1 MRRLRFLRKG
11 SAQEARAE
19 APAAGRSPQRTW
31 RVALGISLAGLLIVM
46 AAGLATRAVL
56 ADRDPTWERIRQSG
70 VWRVGMDPSF
80 PPFENLD
87 GATGQPV
94 GLDVDLANAIA
105 SHWGVRVEIVG
116 VGFDELLDA
125 VTAYRVDSA
134 ISALPVVEH
143 RTREVAFSAPYVE
156 AGVLL
161 VAPRENAIA
170 KSEDLA
176 GRRLAAEWGSAG
188 DARARVLQREFNGN
202 LTLVLRES
210 PDLALQAVLDGEADA
225 AAVDAVSLALFAA
238 GQDRLIT
245 IGEPLQSEP
254 YVIVVPAHA
263 PKLLAAINETLAD
276 LAADGTLAAIQE
288 RWLEGD
294 AETR

>member
-1 MRRLRFLRKG
+1 MRRPRFLRKG
-11 SAQEARAE
+11 SAQEACAE
-19 APAAGRSPQRTW
+19 TPATGRSWQHTW
-31 RVALGISLAGLLIVM
+31 PVALGLSLAGLLIM
-46 AAGLATRAVL
+46 AAAGLATRAVL

-87 GATGQPV
+87 AATGQPV

-105 SHWGVRVEIVG
+105 SRLGVRAEIVG

-134 ISALPVVEH
+134 ISALPVIEH

-161 VAPRENAIA
+161 VAPRENAITE
-170 KSEDLA
+170 SDSLA

-188 DARARVLQREFNGN
+188 DAQARALQRALGGN

-210 PDLALQAVLDGEADA
+210 PDLALRAVLDGEADA
-225 AAVDAVSLALFAA
+225 AAVDAVSLALFDA
-238 GQDRLIT
+238 GKDRLVT
-245 IGEPLQSEP
+245 VGEPLQSDP
-254 YVIVVPAHA
+254 YVIVVPAHS
-263 PKLLAAINETLAD
+263 PKLLAAINATLAD
-276 LAADGTLAAIQE
+276 LAADGTLAAIQA
-288 RWLEGD
+288 RWLEGGG
-294 AETR
+294 TR

>member
-1 MRRLRFLRKG
+1 MRRPSFSRKG

-19 APAAGRSPQRTW
+19 TPTAGRFPQHTR
-31 RVALGISLAGLLIVM
+31 RVALGLTLAGLLIVM

-94 GLDVDLANAIA
+94 GLDVDLTNAIA
-105 SHWGVRVEIVG
+105 SRWGVRAEIVG

-156 AGVLL
+156 AGTLL

-170 KSEDLA
+170 KSEDLT

-188 DARARVLQREFNGN
+188 DAQARALQREFGGN
-202 LTLVLRES
+202 LTLILCES
-210 PDLALQAVLDGEADA
+210 PDLALQAVLDGKADA
-225 AAVDAVSLALFAA
+225 AAVDAVSLALFDA

-254 YVIVVPAHA
+254 YVIVMPAHA
-263 PKLLAAINETLAD
+263 RKLLAAINETLAD
-276 LAADGTLAAIQE
+276 LAADGTLAAIQA
-288 RWLEGD
+288 RWLEGGG
-294 AETR
+294 TR

>member
-1 MRRLRFLRKG
+1 M
-11 SAQEARAE
+11 
-19 APAAGRSPQRTW
+19 
-31 RVALGISLAGLLIVM
+31 VLGLGLVGLLVVA

-105 SHWGVRVEIVG
+105 SRWGVRVEIVG

-188 DARARVLQREFNGN
+188 DAQARALQREFGGN

-238 GQDRLIT
+238 GKDRLIT

-276 LAADGTLAAIQE
+276 LAADGTLAAIQA
-288 RWLEGD
+288 RWLEGERD
-294 AETR
+294 TVRDTVTR

>member
-1 MRRLRFLRKG
+1 M
-11 SAQEARAE
+11 
-19 APAAGRSPQRTW
+19 
-31 RVALGISLAGLLIVM
+31 ALGLGLAGLLIVM

-87 GATGQPV
+87 AATGQPV

-105 SHWGVRVEIVG
+105 SRWGVRAEIVG

-156 AGVLL
+156 AGTLL

-188 DARARVLQREFNGN
+188 DAQARALQRALGGN

-225 AAVDAVSLALFAA
+225 AAVDAVSLALFDA
-238 GQDRLIT
+238 GKNRLIT
-245 IGEPLQSEP
+245 IGEPLQSDP

-263 PKLLAAINETLAD
+263 PKLLAAINATLAD
-276 LAADGTLAAIQE
+276 LAADGTLAAIQA
-288 RWLEGD
+288 RWLEG
-294 AETR
+294 EGTR

>member
-1 MRRLRFLRKG
+1 MRRPSFSRKG
-11 SAQEARAE
+11 GARE
-19 APAAGRSPQRTW
+19 DRTETLAAGRSPQRSW
-31 RVALGISLAGLLIVM
+31 RMVLGLGLVGLLVVL

-105 SHWGVRVEIVG
+105 SRWGVRTEIVG

-156 AGVLL
+156 AGTLL

-170 KSEDLA
+170 KSEDLT

-188 DARARVLQREFNGN
+188 DAQARALQREFGGN
-202 LTLVLRES
+202 LTLVLCES

-225 AAVDAVSLALFAA
+225 AAVDAVSLALFDA
-238 GQDRLIT
+238 GKDRLVT
-245 IGEPLQSEP
+245 VGEPLQSDP
-254 YVIVVPAHA
+254 YVIVVPVHS

-276 LAADGTLAAIQE
+276 LAADGTLAAIKA
-288 RWLEGD
+288 RWLGGGGS
-294 AETR
+294 R

>member
-1 MRRLRFLRKG
+1 MRRASFLRKG
-11 SAQEARAE
+11 SAQDDGAE
-19 APAAGRSPQRTW
+19 TPAAGRSSQRTW
-31 RVALGISLAGLLIVM
+31 RVALGLGLVGLLVVV
-46 AAGLATRAVL
+46 AAGFATRAVL
-56 ADRDPTWERIRQSG
+56 AGRDPTWEHIRQTG

-80 PPFENLD
+80 PPFESLD
-87 GATGQPV
+87 GVTGRPV

-105 SHWGVRVEIVG
+105 SRWGVRAEIVG
-116 VGFDELLDA
+116 AGFDELLDA
-125 VTAYRVDSA
+125 VAAYRVDSA
-134 ISALPVVEH
+134 ISALPIVEH

-188 DARARVLQREFNGN
+188 DAQARALQREFGGN

-225 AAVDAVSLALFAA
+225 AAVDAVSLALFDA
-238 GQDRLIT
+238 GKDRLIT

-263 PKLLAAINETLAD
+263 PKLLAAINAALAD
-276 LAADGTLAAIQE
+276 LAADGTLAAIQA
-288 RWLEGD
+288 RWLEG
-294 AETR
+294 EGTR

>member
-1 MRRLRFLRKG
+1 MRRPRFIRMG
-11 SAQEARAE
+11 SAQEDRAE
-19 APAAGRSPQRTW
+19 APAAGRSPRRSW
-31 RVALGISLAGLLIVM
+31 RVVLGLSLAGLLIVM
-46 AAGLATRAVL
+46 AAGLAARAVL
-56 ADRDPTWERIRQSG
+56 ADRDPTWEHIRQSG

-87 GATGQPV
+87 AATGQPV

-105 SHWGVRVEIVG
+105 SRLGVRAEIVG

-161 VAPRENAIA
+161 VASRENAIT
-170 KSEDLA
+170 KSDDLA

-188 DARARVLQREFNGN
+188 DAQARALQREFGGN

-210 PDLALQAVLDGEADA
+210 PDLALRAVLDGEADA

-238 GQDRLIT
+238 GKDRLIT
-245 IGEPLQSEP
+245 IGEPLQSDP

-263 PKLLAAINETLAD
+263 PKLLAAINATLAEMST
-276 LAADGTLAAIQE
+276 DGTLAAIQA
-288 RWLEGD
+288 RWLEGG
-294 AETR
+294 ETR

>member
-11 SAQEARAE
+11 SAQEDQAAT
-19 APAAGRSPQRTW
+19 PAAGRSPQRTW
-31 RVALGISLAGLLIVM
+31 RMVLGLGLVGLLVVA

-56 ADRDPTWERIRQSG
+56 ADRDSTWERIRQTG

-105 SHWGVRVEIVG
+105 SRWGVRAEIVG

-161 VAPRENAIA
+161 VALRENAIA
-170 KSEDLA
+170 KLEDLA

-188 DARARVLQREFNGN
+188 DAQARVLQREFNGN

-225 AAVDAVSLALFAA
+225 AAVDAVSLALFDA
-238 GQDRLIT
+238 GKDRLIT

-276 LAADGTLAAIQE
+276 LAADGTLAAIQA
-288 RWLEGD
+288 RWLEGE
-294 AETR
+294 ETR

>member
-1 MRRLRFLRKG
+1 MRRPRFLRKG
-11 SAQEARAE
+11 SAQEDRAE
-19 APAAGRSPQRTW
+19 TPAAGRSPRRSW
-31 RVALGISLAGLLIVM
+31 RVALGLSLAGLVIVM

-56 ADRDPTWERIRQSG
+56 ADRDPTWEHIRQSG

-105 SHWGVRVEIVG
+105 SRLGVRAEIVG

-134 ISALPVVEH
+134 ISALPVVED
-143 RTREVAFSAPYVE
+143 RTREVSFSMPYVE

-161 VAPRENAIA
+161 VAPRETTIT
-170 KSEDLA
+170 KSGDLA

-188 DARARVLQREFNGN
+188 DAQARALQRELGGN
-202 LTLVLRES
+202 LSLVLRES
-210 PDLALQAVLDGEADA
+210 PDLALHAVLDGEADA

-238 GQDRLIT
+238 GKDRLTT

-263 PKLLAAINETLAD
+263 PKLLAAINQTLAD
-276 LAADGTLAAIQE
+276 LAADGTLAAIKA
-288 RWLEGD
+288 RWLEG
-294 AETR
+294 EGTR

>member
-1 MRRLRFLRKG
+1 MRRPRFVRKI
-11 SAQEARAE
+11 SAQEDRAE
-19 APAAGRSPQRTW
+19 TPAAGRSPRRSW
-31 RVALGISLAGLLIVM
+31 RVALGLGLAGLLIVM

-56 ADRDPTWERIRQSG
+56 GDRDPTWERIRESG

-105 SHWGVRVEIVG
+105 GRWGVRAEIVG

-125 VTAYRVDSA
+125 VTAHRVDSA
-134 ISALPVVEH
+134 ISALPVVAH
-143 RTREVAFSAPYVE
+143 RTQEVAFSAPYVE

-161 VAPRENAIA
+161 VAPRENPIT
-170 KSEDLA
+170 KSDDLA

-188 DARARVLQREFNGN
+188 DAQARALQREVDGN

-210 PDLALQAVLDGEADA
+210 PDLALRAVVDGEADA
-225 AAVDAVSLALFAA
+225 AAVDAVSLALFDGGEGSPGRRRRAA
-238 GQDRLIT
+238 ARD
-245 IGEPLQSEP
+245 P
-254 YVIVVPAHA
+254 YVIVVPVDA
-263 PKLLAAINETLAD
+263 PQLLAAINATLAE
-276 LAADGTLAAIQE
+276 LAADGTLAAIQA
-288 RWLEGD
+288 RWLEG
-294 AETR
+294 EGTR

>member
-1 MRRLRFLRKG
+1 MRRPRFLRKG
-11 SAQEARAE
+11 SVQEDRAE
-19 APAAGRSPQRTW
+19 TPVAGRFSQHTR
-31 RVALGISLAGLLIVM
+31 RVALGLSLAGLLIVM

-56 ADRDPTWERIRQSG
+56 ADRDPTWEHIRQSG
-70 VWRVGMDPSF
+70 MWRVGMDPSF

-87 GATGQPV
+87 GVTGRPV

-105 SHWGVRVEIVG
+105 SRWGVRAEIVG

-156 AGVLL
+156 AGTLL

-188 DARARVLQREFNGN
+188 DAQARALQREVGGN

-210 PDLALQAVLDGEADA
+210 PDLALQAVLDGKADA
-225 AAVDAVSLALFAA
+225 AVVDAVSLALFAA
-238 GQDRLIT
+238 GQDRLKT

-263 PKLLAAINETLAD
+263 PKLLVAINATLAD
-276 LAADGTLAAIQE
+276 LAADGTLAAIQA
-288 RWLEGD
+288 RWLED
-294 AETR
+294 AGTK